1 MVTVTN
7 SFGCT
12 VSDTLHV
19 DVANMTVSVA
29 DDTLCDHSP
38 HTINSSASGLFM
50 PLSYSWWPTTG
61 LSCTTC
67 PAPVASAT
75 TTVSYVLT
83 VTDTIG
89 CTVKDTATIHRGKI
103 DMNPMPDTTI
113 CHATGIVL
121 APEIT
126 GAAYP
131 RTYNWGPATG
141 LSCTNCATPVA
152 SPSVTTTY
160 MVTVTNSMGCT
171 ATQSATIISN
181 YYQLIMPRDTV
192 VCVGLETTLSVATT
206 TPTTQAWS
214 PATGLDTTA
223 GPTITTNIEND
234 ITYHVTVTDTLGCT
248 LTDSVE
254 VKRNTLLIYPLEG
267 KEICEE
273 ESIALARPATFDAYP
288 VQYSWSPA
296 ADLDCATCETPTAR
310 PTKTTTY
317 VMVATDETGCTHTD
331 SVTINVEM
339 CDIWF
344 PNAFT
349 PNADGKNDIARVV
362 GHLRFYTDFSLY
374 IYNRYGEVVFHTT
387 DITAGWNGIFKDI
400 PADLGVYF
408 YKINY
413 TLNGRTHMM
422 KGDLTLVR

>member
-1 MVTVTN
+1 MATR
-7 SFGCT
+7 
-12 VSDTLHV
+12 
-19 DVANMTVSVA
+19 
-29 DDTLCDHSP
+29 
-38 HTINSSASGLFM
+38 SA
-50 PLSYSWWPTTG
+50 
-61 LSCTTC
+61 
-67 PAPVASAT
+67 
-75 TTVSYVLT
+75 
-83 VTDTIG
+83 
-89 CTVKDTATIHRGKI
+89 R
-103 DMNPMPDTTI
+103 
-113 CHATGIVL
+113 IV
-121 APEIT
+121 
-126 GAAYP
+126 
-131 RTYNWGPATG
+131 
-141 LSCTNCATPVA
+141 
-152 SPSVTTTY
+152 
-160 MVTVTNSMGCT
+160 
-171 ATQSATIISN
+171 SN
-181 YYQLIMPRDTV
+181 YYQLTMPADTV
-192 VCVGLETTLSVATT
+192 VCVGLEASLTIATN
-206 TPTTQAWS
+206 TPTTPVWS
-214 PATGLDTTA
+214 PATGLATTT
-223 GPTITTNIEND
+223 GNTISTNLPND
-234 ITYHVTVTDTLGCT
+234 ITYYVTVTDTLGCS
-248 LTDSVE
+248 LTDSVQ

-273 ESIALARPATFDAYP
+273 ESIVLARSATFDAYP

-387 DITAGWNGIFKDI
+387 DISAGWNGIYKDI

-413 TLNGRTHMM
+413 TLNGRSHMM